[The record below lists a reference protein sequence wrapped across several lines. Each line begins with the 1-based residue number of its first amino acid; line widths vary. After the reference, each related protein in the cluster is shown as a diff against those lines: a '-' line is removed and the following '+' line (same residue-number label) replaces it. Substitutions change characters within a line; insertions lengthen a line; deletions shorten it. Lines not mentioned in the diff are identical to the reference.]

1 MGTDMLIKVI
11 FNDKT
16 AGYINE
22 MNLTRLLRTGAV
34 AAFYR
39 AGGWVAVDRD
49 PVRRGGRGYTGPE
62 RRQESR
68 KMRGR

>member
-1 MGTDMLIKVI
+1 MLIKVI

-22 MNLTRLLRTGAV
+22 VNLAGLLRKGAV

-49 PVRRGGRGYTGPE
+49 PIRRGGRGYAGPE
-62 RRQESR
+62 RRQEFR
-68 KMRGR
+68 KARGA

>member
-1 MGTDMLIKVI
+1 MLIKVI
-11 FNDKT
+11 FKDKS

-22 MNLTRLLRTGAV
+22 VNLTWLLRKGAV

-49 PVRRGGRGYTGPE
+49 PIRRGGRGYAGPE
-62 RRQESR
+62 RRHAYQQV
-68 KMRGR
+68 KGA